1 MARYD
6 ERSPF
11 RDDENDWRDRD
22 RDERRFRGGGQ
33 ERGRYEASDWDRDR
47 YREAPEYRHGQS
59 YGGSRGYGNWNERDR
74 DYNDRERGGQSWRS
88 GNNPGSGANEPWGHD
103 DSWRASGRTSDY
115 GRYGSGGEG
124 RPSQQ
129 YGQSYGSGSFG
140 SDYGNQT
147 YGGPNYGGYGG
158 QNYGGYGGQNSGN
171 QSRWSEHRG
180 SEQGRWTE
188 SAGRTTL
195 RGIGSPSDSEGGWSR
210 SSNEET
216 RRGGFYGKG
225 PRGYTRSDERIRE
238 DICDRLSADDEVDAS
253 DITVTVAK
261 TEVTLEGSVPDR
273 HSKRRA
279 EDIAESVTG
288 VTEVHNRLRSNKGV
302 MQEVGDKI
310 MGRGTEGGHAGS
322 GTRNAPAGTGGTQ
335 NLQNNH

>member
-1 MARYD
+1 
-6 ERSPF
+6 
-11 RDDENDWRDRD
+11 
-22 RDERRFRGGGQ
+22 
-33 ERGRYEASDWDRDR
+33 
-47 YREAPEYRHGQS
+47 
-59 YGGSRGYGNWNERDR
+59 
-74 DYNDRERGGQSWRS
+74 
-88 GNNPGSGANEPWGHD
+88 
-103 DSWRASGRTSDY
+103 
-115 GRYGSGGEG
+115 SGGEG
-124 RPSQQ
+124 RPNQQ
-129 YGQSYGSGSFG
+129 YGQSYGSGSGG

-147 YGGPNYGGYGG
+147 YGGPNYGGSGG
-158 QNYGGYGGQNSGN
+158 QNYGNQN
-171 QSRWSEHRG
+171 RWSEQRG
-180 SEQGRWTE
+180 YDQGRWTE
-188 SAGRTTL
+188 TAGHTTL
-195 RGIGSPSDSEGGWSR
+195 RGIGSANESQGGSTLQGWSR
-210 SSNEET
+210 SSNEES

-322 GTRNAPAGTGGTQ
+322 GTRNAPAGTSGTQ

>member
-6 ERSPF
+6 ERGPF

-22 RDERRFRGGGQ
+22 RDERRFRSGGP
-33 ERGRYEASDWDRDR
+33 ERGRYEASDWDRER
-47 YREAPEYRHGQS
+47 YREAPEYRQNQS
-59 YGGSRGYGNWNERDR
+59 YGSSRGYGTWNERER
-74 DYNDRERGGQSWRS
+74 DFNDRERGPSWRS
-88 GNNPGSGANEPWGHD
+88 GNHPGWGMNEPWGHD

-115 GRYGSGGEG
+115 GRFGGGGEG
-124 RPSQQ
+124 RPNQQ
-129 YGQSYGSGSFG
+129 YGQSYGSRSFG
-140 SDYGNQT
+140 SEYGNQ
-147 YGGPNYGGYGG
+147 GYGGYGG
-158 QNYGGYGGQNSGN
+158 QNYGNP
-171 QSRWSEHRG
+171 SRWSEHRG
-180 SEQGRWTE
+180 GDEGRWTE
-188 SAGRTTL
+188 TAGRTTL
-195 RGIGSPSDSEGGWSR
+195 RGIGSASEREGGSSLQGWTR
-210 SSNEET
+210 SSDEQ

-302 MQEVGDKI
+302 MQEVGDKL
-310 MGRGTEGGHAGS
+310 MGRSTEGGHTGS
-322 GTRNAPAGTGGTQ
+322 GTRNVPAGSSGTQ

>member
-6 ERSPF
+6 ERSSF
-11 RDDENDWRDRD
+11 RNDENDWPDRD
-22 RDERRFRGGGQ
+22 RDERRFRFSGQ
-33 ERGRYEASDWDRDR
+33 ERGRYEAGWDRDR
-47 YREAPEYRHGQS
+47 YREAPEYRQGQS
-59 YGGSRGYGNWNERDR
+59 YGGARGYGDWNERDR
-74 DYNDRERGGQSWRS
+74 DFNDRERSGQSWRS
-88 GNNPGSGANEPWGHD
+88 GNPGWGANEPWGHD

-115 GRYGSGGEG
+115 GRFSSGGEG
-124 RPSQQ
+124 RPNQQ
-129 YGQSYGSGSFG
+129 YGQGYGVGTFG
-140 SDYGNQT
+140 SER
-147 YGGPNYGGYGG
+147 GG
-158 QNYGGYGGQNSGN
+158 QNYGNQN
-171 QSRWSEHRG
+171 RWNENRWNEQRG
-180 SEQGRWTE
+180 DQGRWAE
-188 SAGRTTL
+188 SAGQTTL
-195 RGIGSPSDSEGGWSR
+195 RGIGSSSDSQGSSTLQGWSR
-210 SSNEET
+210 SSNDES

-253 DITVTVAK
+253 DITVTVTK

-302 MQEVGDKI
+302 IQEVGDKI
-310 MGRGTEGGHAGS
+310 MGRGSEGGHAGS
-322 GTRNAPAGTGGTQ
+322 GTRNAPAGTSGTQ